1 MENQISKYWYLT
13 LIKGIIMVLL
23 AVLLFNSPADS
34 LLVYVLYIGIGF
46 IIAGIAIIAQGISAK
61 GVLDN
66 WGWVVFG
73 GVMDIFLGYILMAHP
88 ALTVS
93 VLPIMIGFWAA
104 FYGIF
109 LIIDS
114 FSGTGGGLLK
124 IIFGILILIMANVII
139 FNPVAFGL
147 TMAIWLGIILLIAGI
162 YNVFISFQ
170 MKALPE
176 S

>member
-1 MENQISKYWYLT
+1 MEKQISKYWYLV

-23 AVLLFNSPADS
+23 AILLFNSPADT
-34 LLVYVLYIGIGF
+34 LLAYVLWLGIGF
-46 IIAGIAIIAQGISAK
+46 VISGIAIIVQGISAK

-66 WGWVVFG
+66 WGWIVFG

-124 IIFGILILIMANVII
+124 IIFGILILIIANTII

-147 TMAIWLGIILLIAGI
+147 TLAIWLGVILLFAGI
-162 YNVFISFQ
+162 YNIFNSFSL
-170 MKALPE
+170 KA
-176 S
+176 

>member
-1 MENQISKYWYLT
+1 
-13 LIKGIIMVLL
+13 LL
-23 AVLLFNSPADS
+23 AVLLFNSPADT
-34 LLVYVLYIGIGF
+34 LLVYVLWIGIGF
-46 IIAGIAIIAQGISAK
+46 VISGIAIVVQGISAK

-66 WGWVVFG
+66 WGWIVFG

-114 FSGTGGGLLK
+114 FSGTGVGFLK
-124 IIFGILILIMANVII
+124 IIFGILIIIIANTII

-147 TMAIWLGIILLIAGI
+147 TLVIWLGVILLFVGI
-162 YNVFISFQ
+162 YNIFNSFSL
-170 MKALPE
+170 K
-176 S
+176 